1 MPTTEPLV
9 DKITDRS
16 GIVLTDNHA
25 SVRNT
30 INMDSSYWDA
40 IQQGMR
46 KVIESKSYYNDLG
59 VKVAGKTGTA
69 EENKNRGNHALFV
82 CYAPYE
88 QPEIAVAT
96 RIAYGYTSTYAARMT
111 KEVLK
116 YYFDLA
122 EEDEVITGTAS
133 QITGVIEA
141 ND

>member
-1 MPTTEPLV
+1 M
-9 DKITDRS
+9 
-16 GIVLTDNHA
+16 
-25 SVRNT
+25 
-30 INMDSSYWDA
+30 
-40 IQQGMR
+40 
-46 KVIESKSYYNDLG
+46 IESKSYYNDLG

-96 RIAYGYTSTYAARMT
+96 RIAYGDTSTYAARMT